1 MARARWKFNYYNSFF
16 YKNMFL
22 NQFKLIKISK
32 LYNRA
37 STVPKLF
44 LRKTIALYKG
54 NIFAK
59 IPFSKYTVGYKV
71 GEFAIT
77 RKPFNFPLKKKKR

>member
-1 MARARWKFNYYNSFF
+1 MARSRWKFNYYNSFL
-16 YKNMFL
+16 YKSMFL
-22 NQFKLIKISK
+22 SKFKPIKISK

-37 STVPKLF
+37 SNIPKIFLKKTV
-44 LRKTIALYKG
+44 ALYKG

-59 IPFSKYTVGYKV
+59 ITFSKYTLGHKV

>member
-1 MARARWKFNYYNSFF
+1 
-16 YKNMFL
+16 MFL
-22 NQFKLIKISK
+22 NQFKPIKISK

-59 IPFSKYTVGYKV
+59 ILFSKYTVGYKV

-77 RKPFNFPLKKKKR
+77 RKPFNFPLKKKKKK

>member
-1 MARARWKFNYYNSFF
+1 
-16 YKNMFL
+16 MFL
-22 NQFKLIKISK
+22 NQFKPIKISK

-44 LRKTIALYKG
+44 LKKTIALYKG